1 MHTAGGTGNRLPKRH
16 TSEPP
21 RLVSPQNAA
30 VPWVILMFA
39 SVCVI
44 FINRLTHRPSPCIS
58 VSRGPECLLS
68 TFPVGLRLPGP
79 LKGRQRTH
87 LPFRE
92 ASRDKGAHPSLCPNQ
107 GTDLGV
113 LPQFLPPACLT
124 VGGGLPTTGS
134 RDPPP
139 QRLFPLL
146 LATMNEHLLY
156 TEICHSGP
164 CDNYR

>member
-30 VPWVILMFA
+30 IPRVILMFA

-92 ASRDKGAHPSLCPNQ
+92 VSRDKGAHPSLGPNQ

-113 LPQFLPPACLT
+113 LPRFLPPACLT
-124 VGGGLPTTGS
+124 VVVGGSPNHRKQGPPPPTTVS
-134 RDPPP
+134 
-139 QRLFPLL
+139 F
-146 LATMNEHLLY
+146 ASCYNE
-156 TEICHSGP
+156 
-164 CDNYR
+164 

>member
-30 VPWVILMFA
+30 VPRVILMFA

-79 LKGRQRTH
+79 PERQAADPPPIPRS
-87 LPFRE
+87 E
-92 ASRDKGAHPSLCPNQ
+92 Q
-107 GTDLGV
+107 GQRGSPKLVSQSGDRPGG
-113 LPQFLPPACLT
+113 PAPILT
-124 VGGGLPTTGS
+124 PGMLNGGGGLPTTGS